1 VIILTPLRR
10 GFLMRTI
17 MEVRKLQ
24 CIDEMEICVDLYI
37 KYNDESFIPA
47 SRKRS
52 VERFIELV
60 KSGAFLRVIE
70 EDGKIMAW
78 ILAARSKFE
87 HVDQMV
93 FQQLYFG
100 SDFKGL
106 KAAKA
111 VKILHEALIEE
122 AVRLNV
128 PRVFSMGNPLD
139 EKNVFTRILEKSGW
153 DRRGFVAS
161 KLVLKPRR

>member
-1 VIILTPLRR
+1 
-10 GFLMRTI
+10 MRTI